1 MELEK
6 DVKSILEERFRE
18 WKDRFFRNVEEYIEK
33 IRTAK
38 TEEKIMKTKRDL
50 LIYIVD
56 NLPLY
61 NKYSPFCLIYD
72 GNCSECSY
80 AKHHGDCHEYDSDY
94 KRIVRAKND
103 LVDVLRLYYKGEKYS
118 FTSTVKYLFEKVRDV
133 YKDILE
139 ILGEDERKKIDDI
152 MESMEIVIKRYAY
165 VIEDKGTKVC
175 KEVQKWVVDNLEA
188 WKRKF
193 FEKIDIR
200 IEEIEKAKTIEE
212 FMYAKKNLL
221 QDVIM
226 ELPLDGNLCYF
237 CKMYRCYECTY
248 NIYHGN
254 CYIDG
259 SDYRKI
265 QNMKGELLAALD
277 HYYTGE
283 TYLT

>member
-175 KEVQKWVVDNLEA
+175 KEVQEKLVNNLETWKA
-188 WKRKF
+188 WF
-193 FEKIDIR
+193 FSKINNHIQK
-200 IEEIEKAKTIEE
+200 IEKAETIEE
-212 FMYAKKNLL
+212 FMYAKKQLL
-221 QDVIM
+221 EDIVISMPLTGDV
-226 ELPLDGNLCYF
+226 CYF
-237 CKMYRCYECTY
+237 CIKNECYECVY
-248 NIYHGN
+248 AVYHS
-254 CYIDG
+254 CYKKDN
-259 SDYRKI
+259 DYVKI
-265 QNMKGELLAALD
+265 LNASERLLDMLD

-283 TYLT
+283 TY